1 MIKKISF
8 AIIILIAFSSSSFA
22 VDRIENG
29 VKISSPKPASEPST
43 IEHKTITIPAKP
55 KLEET
60 KSPAKIVELKKAA
73 PKKAEPAKEEPFK
86 KSQDANVKEEI
97 INLDKIKAVEVKKED
112 IDKDESP
119 IVKTDSDEAPIS
131 EEAKI
136 KNLNETGLP
145 IPRFVSI
152 KSGEVNARSGPG
164 PTYPIKW
171 VYQRKNLPV
180 EITAEFKLWRRIKD
194 FDGDETWIN
203 HAMLSGNRN
212 AIFKIQAIAYSDEEQ
227 TGATAE
233 FKKGVQ
239 VKLVKCTKTKC
250 YVEYGRTSG
259 WVDKASLWGV
269 YADEV
274 FDK

>member
-8 AIIILIAFSSSSFA
+8 AIIILIAFSSNSFA
-22 VDRIENG
+22 ADRIENG
-29 VKISSPKPASEPST
+29 VKISSPKST
-43 IEHKTITIPAKP
+43 TTETEKTESKTITIPEKP
-55 KLEET
+55 KLEDA
-60 KSPAKIVELKKAA
+60 KSTAKIVEIKRDA
-73 PKKAEPAKEEPFK
+73 PKKDEPFK

-97 INLDKIKAVEVKKED
+97 INIDKIKTADVKKED
-112 IDKDESP
+112 IDKNESP
-119 IVKTDSDEAPIS
+119 VVKTDSDEAPLS

-152 KSGEVNARSGPG
+152 KSGEVNSRSGPG

-203 HAMLSGNRN
+203 HAMLSGTRN
-212 AIFKIQAIAYSDEEQ
+212 AIFKIQTIAYSDEEQ
-227 TGATAE
+227 TSATAE

-239 VKLVKCTKTKC
+239 VKLAKCTKTKC
-250 YVEYGRTSG
+250 FIEYGRTRG

-269 YADEV
+269 YAEEV